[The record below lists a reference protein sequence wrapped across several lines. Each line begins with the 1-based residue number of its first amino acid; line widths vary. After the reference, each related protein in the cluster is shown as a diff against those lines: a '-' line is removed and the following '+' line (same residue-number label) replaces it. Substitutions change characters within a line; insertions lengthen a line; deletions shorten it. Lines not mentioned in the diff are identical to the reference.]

1 MDVQALGKLLLVV
14 AAVIAVVGVILLV
27 VGGSLGNLPGTLRL
41 EGQGFTCIV
50 PILASILLSIVGTI
64 ILNLIIRWI
73 NRP

>member
-1 MDVQALGKLLLVV
+1 MDVQALGKLLLAA
-14 AAVIAVVGVILLV
+14 AAVIGIVGLILLV
-27 VGGSLGNLPGTLRL
+27 FGDRLSSFPGTLRL

-64 ILNLIIRWI
+64 LLNLIIRWI